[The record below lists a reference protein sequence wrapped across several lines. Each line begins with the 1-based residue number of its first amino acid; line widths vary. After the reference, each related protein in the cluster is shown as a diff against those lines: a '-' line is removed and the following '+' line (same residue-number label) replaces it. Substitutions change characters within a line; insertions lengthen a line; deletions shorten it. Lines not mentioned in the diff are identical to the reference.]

1 MNSKEHQKLILN
13 MVNFYSIFN
22 IEFIDL
28 IPDLSNLGVSP
39 LLSKILNTI
48 HMEGNTT
55 PSFLSK
61 KLNISSSNVS
71 RSINT
76 LNLMGYINK
85 RQDSIDKRIT
95 YLSLSKNAVELV
107 SKTMSNSEEMFLKKF
122 NVLSSEE
129 IEELSYSF
137 ITIQNLLIKMRDL
150 NISNQNK

>member
-1 MNSKEHQKLILN
+1 MNNKEHQKLILN

>member
-48 HMEGNTT
+48 HIEGNTT

-61 KLNISSSNVS
+61 KLNVSSSNVS

>member
-71 RSINT
+71 RSINR

-95 YLSLSKNAVELV
+95 YLSLSKKAVELV
-107 SKTMSNSEEMFLKKF
+107 SKTMSNSEEIFIKKF

>member
-1 MNSKEHQKLILN
+1 MNSKEHQKLILS

-55 PSFLSK
+55 SSFLSK
-61 KLNISSSNVS
+61 KFNISSSNVS

-95 YLSLSKNAVELV
+95 YLSLSKKAVELV

>member
-1 MNSKEHQKLILN
+1 MNSKEHQKLILS

-55 PSFLSK
+55 SSFLSK

-95 YLSLSKNAVELV
+95 YLSLSKKAVELV